1 MFDNIKAMAAL
12 AGLMKNQDKLKV
24 AAERVREK
32 MHASRL
38 TAEAGGGAARVTVDG
53 TMRVLDVTLSP
64 ALIVGMASDARTQS
78 LAGSLIAEATN
89 SAIAMAQGRMKEA
102 MDAEAREL
110 GLEGMLPDMGK
121 LLGR

>member
-12 AGLMKNQDKLKV
+12 AGLMKNQDKLRD
-24 AAERVREK
+24 AADRVKAK
-32 MHASRL
+32 MHATRL
-38 TAEAGGGAARVTVDG
+38 TAEAGAGAARVTVDG
-53 TMRVLDVTLSP
+53 TMRVLDVALSP
-64 ALIVGMASDARTQS
+64 ALIMGMASDARTQA

-110 GLEGMLPDMGK
+110 GLEGMLPDLGK
-121 LLGR
+121 MLR

>member
-1 MFDNIKAMAAL
+1 MFDNIKGMAAL
-12 AGLMKNQDKLKV
+12 AGLMKNQDKLK
-24 AAERVREK
+24 AAADRVKAR
-32 MHASRL
+32 MHAARL

-64 ALIVGMASDARTQS
+64 ALIVGMASDAQTQV

-89 SAIAMAQGRMKEA
+89 AAIALAQGRMKEA

-110 GLEGMLPDMGK
+110 GLEGMLPDFGK
-121 LLGR
+121 MLG